1 MIHRFCPTLVLA
13 AGLVALVQTS
23 FSAAAQSPDAAPAG
37 GSSPSSEAP
46 APPAAA
52 ATNAVPAGVIDPE
65 TRELRPGDTFRYR
78 IEEDPGASSE
88 SMRTTVTATG
98 DIHFNVSRRYD
109 TYVTISA
116 RGKRVSDVRQ
126 ALKEKLEAD
135 YYQSATVSLNLD
147 NVERSAASIA
157 TSIGKVQVFGE
168 IQTVLP
174 LPEDRDLMIS
184 DAILLLPRN
193 DFANLKRVK
202 IHRSNPDT
210 NNRETIEVDV
220 DRILRR
226 NDRSLDV
233 RLKDGDR
240 LEIPPKKVL
249 F

>member
-1 MIHRFCPTLVLA
+1 MTPRFLPTRLVAARLAALVLSSLP
-13 AGLVALVQTS
+13 AG
-23 FSAAAQSPDAAPAG
+23 AQAPATPTPAAPAATG
-37 GSSPSSEAP
+37 AP
-46 APPAAA
+46 AAPASGTV
-52 ATNAVPAGVIDPE
+52 TNAIPTGVIDPE

-78 IEEDPGASSE
+78 IEEDPGASSD
-88 SMRTTVTATG
+88 SMRTSVTATG
-98 DIHFNVSRRYD
+98 DLHFNVSRRFD

-116 RGKRVSDVRQ
+116 RGKRVADIRQ

-135 YYQSATVSLNLD
+135 YYRVATVSLNLD
-147 NVERSAASIA
+147 NVERSPAALA
-157 TSIGKVQVFGE
+157 TTTGKVQVFGE

-202 IHRSNPDT
+202 IHRSNPET
-210 NNRETIEVDV
+210 KERETIEVDV

>member
-1 MIHRFCPTLVLA
+1 MHRLSSTLLLVAGLTTLVQPPVPA
-13 AGLVALVQTS
+13 V
-23 FSAAAQSPDAAPAG
+23 AQSPAPASPAAE
-37 GSSPSSEAP
+37 SSTAP
-46 APPAAA
+46 APG
-52 ATNAVPAGVIDPE
+52 TNAAPAGVIDPE

-78 IEEDPGASSE
+78 IEEDPGASSD

-116 RGKRVSDVRQ
+116 RGKRVSDLRK
-126 ALKEKLEAD
+126 ALKERLEAD
-135 YYQSATVSLNLD
+135 YYHSATVSLNLD
-147 NVERSAASIA
+147 NVERSPASLA
-157 TSIGKVQVFGE
+157 TSTGKVQVFGE

-202 IHRSNPDT
+202 IHRSNAET
-210 NNRETIEVDV
+210 KERETIEIDV
-220 DRILRR
+220 DRILRK

>member
-1 MIHRFCPTLVLA
+1 MTPRFRLPVLVAARLAALVL
-13 AGLVALVQTS
+13 S
-23 FSAAAQSPDAAPAG
+23 FLPAAAQAPA
-37 GSSPSSEAP
+37 ATT
-46 APPAAA
+46 PAAA
-52 ATNAVPAGVIDPE
+52 AGAGATTGPAAGTTTNANPAGVIDPE

-78 IEEDPGASSE
+78 IEEDPGASSD
-88 SMRTTVTATG
+88 SMRTSVTATG
-98 DIHFNVSRRYD
+98 DLHFNVSRRYD

-116 RGKRVSDVRQ
+116 RGKRVADIRQ
-126 ALKEKLEAD
+126 ALKERLEAD
-135 YYQSATVSLNLD
+135 YYRTATVSLNLD
-147 NVERSAASIA
+147 NVERSPAALA
-157 TSIGKVQVFGE
+157 TATGKVQVFGE

-202 IHRSNPDT
+202 IHRSNAET
-210 NNRETIEVDV
+210 KERETIEVDV

>member
-1 MIHRFCPTLVLA
+1 MPRPFRALFAAPVLA
-13 AGLVALVQTS
+13 ALLSCSLVPAVQ
-23 FSAAAQSPDAAPAG
+23 AAESDPAPAVPA
-37 GSSPSSEAP
+37 SPG
-46 APPAAA
+46 
-52 ATNAVPAGVIDPE
+52 TNSVPAGVIDAD

-116 RGKRVSDVRQ
+116 RGKRVADIRQ

-135 YYQSATVSLNLD
+135 YYQTATVSLNLD
-147 NVERSAASIA
+147 NVERSPASVA
-157 TSIGKVQVFGE
+157 TSTGKVQVFGE

-174 LPEDRDLMIS
+174 LPEDRDLMLS
-184 DAILLLPRN
+184 DAVLLLPRN

-202 IHRSNPDT
+202 IHRSNAET
-210 NNRETIEVDV
+210 RERETIEVDV
-220 DRILRR
+220 DRILRK

>member
-1 MIHRFCPTLVLA
+1 MHRLSSTLLLVAGLTTLVQPPFPA
-13 AGLVALVQTS
+13 V
-23 FSAAAQSPDAAPAG
+23 AQSPAAASPAAE
-37 GSSPSSEAP
+37 PSTTPAP
-46 APPAAA
+46 APG
-52 ATNAVPAGVIDPE
+52 TNAAPAGVIDPE

-78 IEEDPGASSE
+78 IEEDPGASSD

-116 RGKRVSDVRQ
+116 RGKRVSDLRK
-126 ALKEKLEAD
+126 ALKERLEAD
-135 YYQSATVSLNLD
+135 YYHSATVSLNLD
-147 NVERSAASIA
+147 NVERSPASLA
-157 TSIGKVQVFGE
+157 TSTGKVQVFGE

-202 IHRSNPDT
+202 IHRSNPET
-210 NNRETIEVDV
+210 KERETIEIDV
-220 DRILRR
+220 DRILRK